1 MERDDLQ
8 RLIEIAEENTIE
20 VLNQAYST
28 NRGIK
33 QLTGELQFIKKLKEE
48 LKCEKP

>member
-8 RLIEIAEENTIE
+8 RLIEIAEENTVN

-33 QLTGELQFIKKLKEE
+33 QLTEELKFIRRLKEE
-48 LKCEKP
+48 LKCERP

>member
-1 MERDDLQ
+1 MIHEDLK
-8 RLIEIAEENTIE
+8 RLLEIAEENTIE

-33 QLTGELQFIKKLKEE
+33 LLTEELKFIRRLKEE
-48 LKCEKP
+48 LKCERP